1 MDTVTMASA
10 ILTSVTLGL
19 VTMVAVTVS
28 ASDTMDL
35 VVAMDLVVTMVV
47 TINSFFFVLNQ
58 RFICFYL
65 IYTYVVCYSTFNK
78 NDCTLKCY

>member
-28 ASDTMDL
+28 GSDT
-35 VVAMDLVVTMVV
+35 MDLVVTMVV
-47 TINSFFFVLNQ
+47 TINSFFFVLNE